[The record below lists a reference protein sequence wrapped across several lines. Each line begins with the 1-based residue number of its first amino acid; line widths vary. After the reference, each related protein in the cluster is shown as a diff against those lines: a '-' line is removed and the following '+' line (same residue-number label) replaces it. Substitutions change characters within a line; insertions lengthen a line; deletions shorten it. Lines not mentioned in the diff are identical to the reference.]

1 MACENAAEVITHSDS
16 SHSGQATS
24 VYSGSFLEVLHS
36 LKPVKSPVLSRYEM
50 HVNGST
56 PASEGVDFFDS
67 VLI

>member
-1 MACENAAEVITHSDS
+1 MARENAAEVITHSVS
-16 SHSGQATS
+16 SHGEQATS
-24 VYSGSFLEVLHS
+24 VYSSSFLDVLHS

-67 VLI
+67 VLM